1 MFTTTIALEPRC
13 ILALVVRLAQLAIHP
28 IPTLPIIN
36 TPQVMT
42 LNGAGAY
49 KAICVDAKA
58 LDSELGSP
66 KDCR

>member
-1 MFTTTIALEPRC
+1 MKANPTENHVYYYNC
-13 ILALVVRLAQLAIHP
+13 IGTEMHFSSCCSSGSIGYP
-28 IPTLPIIN
+28 PDTN
-36 TPQVMT
+36 VMT